1 MTKEQKYK
9 KVLEKIKYLI
19 ENSIG
24 INPNKMNSDI
34 IDKISHS

>member
-24 INPNKMNSDI
+24 INPLLY
-34 IDKISHS
+34 KIHKLVEEVLQ